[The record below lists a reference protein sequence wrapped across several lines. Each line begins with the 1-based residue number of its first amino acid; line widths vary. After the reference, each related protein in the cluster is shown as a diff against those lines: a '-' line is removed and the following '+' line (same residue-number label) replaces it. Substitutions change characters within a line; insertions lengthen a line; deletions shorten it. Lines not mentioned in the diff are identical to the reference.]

1 MTRNCGLLSRIAPR
15 GCIRALLLIGAGW
28 APGAHAASPP
38 PGTPV
43 EARLLTPISSY
54 TAKPGDDIAAV
65 ITTPVC
71 PGDND
76 ALPRGAILHGEVTG
90 VHRVGLG
97 LIRET
102 ARLRIAFD
110 TLLLPGGSYA
120 VKSHLTAI
128 DNARERVDSKG
139 AIHGIRATA
148 TLSNRAGERLAFL
161 AMGHPLAILPLF
173 LAESAMFHFP
183 EPEIELIRGADLHLA
198 VEFPPEWGEVSRC
211 AVPDDISSEDWAEL
225 HALIDSLPY
234 WTYSKNQSQPLD
246 VVNLVFVGSSDEI
259 SRAFTAAGWLGAR
272 ANSMHAGLK
281 AIRAIAEDHA
291 LADAPMR
298 KLLLDGVEPDIQL
311 QKSMDTFEK
320 RDHLRIWARNG
331 EFEGRHVWAS
341 AATRDLAAVFSFRPF
356 GFTHQIQDDVDLE
369 RDQVVSDLAF
379 TGCVDSV
386 AYVARPATI
395 RQSGEPYRKGVS
407 TDSRVAVVSL
417 NACLQPA
424 EDLSSIGDMPQPPK
438 AVRWVRRILL
448 TARNHYLRDN
458 MIWRSAD
465 AVRLTVDTIRT
476 WNRERKNEL
485 RAEAM
490 DAKLAAHPA
499 LRQDFAISR

>member
-1 MTRNCGLLSRIAPR
+1 
-15 GCIRALLLIGAGW
+15 
-28 APGAHAASPP
+28 
-38 PGTPV
+38 
-43 EARLLTPISSY
+43 
-54 TAKPGDDIAAV
+54 
-65 ITTPVC
+65 
-71 PGDND
+71 
-76 ALPRGAILHGEVTG
+76 
-90 VHRVGLG
+90 
-97 LIRET
+97 
-102 ARLRIAFD
+102 
-110 TLLLPGGSYA
+110 
-120 VKSHLTAI
+120 
-128 DNARERVDSKG
+128 
-139 AIHGIRATA
+139 
-148 TLSNRAGERLAFL
+148 
-161 AMGHPLAILPLF
+161 
-173 LAESAMFHFP
+173 
-183 EPEIELIRGADLHLA
+183 
-198 VEFPPEWGEVSRC
+198 
-211 AVPDDISSEDWAEL
+211 
-225 HALIDSLPY
+225 
-234 WTYSKNQSQPLD
+234 
-246 VVNLVFVGSSDEI
+246 
-259 SRAFTAAGWLGAR
+259 
-272 ANSMHAGLK
+272 
-281 AIRAIAEDHA
+281 
-291 LADAPMR
+291 
-298 KLLLDGVEPDIQL
+298 
-311 QKSMDTFEK
+311 MDTFEK

-331 EFEGRHVWAS
+331 EFEDRRVWAS

-465 AVRLTVDTIRT
+465 AVRLTVNTIRA